1 MNKAWYGAT
10 LALMLSGCTLPF
22 PFPFNQ
28 QPEPEV
34 ELKVPNESTQLKAWL
49 DLSDR
54 VSDSND
60 QQRQQ
65 AVAALKNTPHAEL
78 KRAVWLSHPK
88 ASYSQRQQAQQL
100 FQQHLAKVSTAE
112 RQLLSLYQSYNQEM
126 LQQQRQLAD
135 RQQQINNLTQ
145 KLKELASID
154 QQINDRKFQE

>member
-1 MNKAWYGAT
+1 MNKAWFGAA

-22 PFPFNQ
+22 SFLQ
-28 QPEPEV
+28 QPEPKV
-34 ELKVPNESTQLKAWL
+34 EIKVPNEATQLKAWL

-54 VSDSND
+54 LSDSNEH
-60 QQRQQ
+60 QRQQ
-65 AVAALKNTPHAEL
+65 AVAQLKNTPHSEL

-100 FQQHLAKVSTAE
+100 FQQHLAEVSTAE
-112 RQLLSLYQSYNQEM
+112 RQLLSVYQGYNQEI
-126 LQQQRQLAD
+126 LQSQRQLAD
-135 RQQQINNLTQ
+135 RQQQINNLTK

>member
-1 MNKAWYGAT
+1 MNKAWYGAA

-22 PFPFNQ
+22 SFLQ

-34 ELKVPNESTQLKAWL
+34 EIKVPNESTQLKAWL

-60 QQRQQ
+60 HQRQQ
-65 AVAALKNTPHAEL
+65 ALAQLKNVQHAEL

-100 FQQHLAKVSTAE
+100 FQQHLAGVSTPE
-112 RQLLSLYQSYNQEM
+112 RQLLSVYQGYNQEM

-135 RQQQINNLTQ
+135 RQQHINNLTK